1 MPLLDS
7 KSIPPELL
15 AIYEQEEHWGEEP
28 EKEDTYK
35 SIVLLVQFMLWSI
48 KSLHTALF
56 FSDFFR
62 LHVNV

>member
-28 EKEDTYK
+28 EKEV
-35 SIVLLVQFMLWSI
+35 SHINLLSYWYNSCYGQLNLNTQLCSFQ
-48 KSLHTALF
+48 TF
-56 FSDFFR
+56 FDYM
-62 LHVNV
+62 